1 MEIYIISIILL
12 ALAFAGISIK
22 IILKKNGKFSG
33 TCASNSPFLNDESK
47 PCGICGKLP
56 EETDCKKES
65 VNPVSYTHLTLPTK
79 RIV

>member
-1 MEIYIISIILL
+1 MIR
-12 ALAFAGISIK
+12 F
-22 IILKKNGKFSG
+22 LKKNGKFSG

-65 VNPVSYTHLTLPTK
+65 VNLN
-79 RIV
+79 

>member
-1 MEIYIISIILL
+1 MEIYIISILLL

-22 IILKKNGKFSG
+22 IIFKENGKFSG

-56 EETDCKKES
+56 EETDCKKEL
-65 VNPVSYTHLTLPTK
+65 VNLN
-79 RIV
+79 